1 MELSLFLIILCM
13 YGTSTVS
20 IMPELKHNVLQFGY
34 GVNFRYEGM
43 LSHSFDRFYVV
54 TKIERPKVSDLN
66 LTLFQFDYNCSHV
79 VNIEKGTR
87 FKIPSTIKEMFD
99 VYCKNIIPYMYL
111 YKHQVEY
118 YEKTVYEILE
128 KDIGLILPKFEDREK
143 NIKQKRQIISAL
155 ISGFIGLAYEGISS
169 FLQYKQQKALQQA
182 MHTMNKRASIE

>member
-1 MELSLFLIILCM
+1 M
-13 YGTSTVS
+13 YGTSVVS
-20 IMPELKHNVLQFGY
+20 IMPELKHNVLRFGY

-43 LSHSFDRFYVV
+43 LLHSFDGFYVV
-54 TKIERPKVSDLN
+54 TKIEIPEVLDLN

-87 FKIPSTIKEMFD
+87 FKIPNTIKEMFE
-99 VYCKNIIPYMYL
+99 VYCRNIIPFMYL

-143 NIKQKRQIISAL
+143 NIKQKRLILSAL
-155 ISGFIGLAYEGISS
+155 ISRFIGLAYEGISS
-169 FLQYKQQKALQQA
+169 FL
-182 MHTMNKRASIE
+182 